1 MENKLA
7 LAVKNALPQLSG
19 NITYNEAANL
29 FLTPGYVSQ
38 AGNMYQEG
46 VRLSR
51 RMAVKFSIG
60 HGYYHTFLNGIQV
73 YMWDGGKPK
82 IVAHRCY
89 YNFWWSEQDAQRELK
104 NVVKSYLVNES
115 KLLGVHGIS
124 EADFNRLSD
133 DLVGETRQTT
143 ALIGSQTMPSSTLCI
158 ER

>member
-7 LAVKNALPQLSG
+7 VAVKNALPQLSG

-60 HGYYHTFLNGIQV
+60 HGIYHTFLNGIQV
-73 YMWDGGKPK
+73 YMWDEGKPK
-82 IVAHRCY
+82 MVAHKDY
-89 YNFWWSEQDAQRELK
+89 NNFWWSESEAQRELK
-104 NVVKSYLVNES
+104 SVVKSYLVNES
-115 KLLGVHGIS
+115 KLLGVHGVS
-124 EADFNRLSD
+124 ETDFNRLSD

-143 ALIGSQTMPSSTLCI
+143 ALIGSQTMPNNALRI

>member
-7 LAVKNALPQLSG
+7 LAVKSALPMLSG
-19 NITYNEAANL
+19 DITYNQAAKM
-29 FLTPGYVSQ
+29 FLTPGYMSL
-38 AGNMYQEG
+38 AGNVYQQG

-73 YMWDGGKPK
+73 YIWDGGKPK
-82 IVAHRCY
+82 MVAHRCY
-89 YNFWWSEQDAQRELK
+89 SNFWWSESEAQRELK
-104 NVVKSYLVNES
+104 SVVKSYLLNES

-143 ALIGSQTMPSSTLCI
+143 ALIGSQIIPNTLCL

>member
-7 LAVKNALPQLSG
+7 LAVKSALPMLSG
-19 NITYNEAANL
+19 DITYNQAANM
-29 FLTPGYVSQ
+29 FLTPGYMSL
-38 AGNMYQEG
+38 AGNVYQQG

-82 IVAHRCY
+82 MVAHRCY
-89 YNFWWSEQDAQRELK
+89 SNFWWSESEAQRELK
-104 NVVKSYLVNES
+104 SVVKSYLLNES

-143 ALIGSQTMPSSTLCI
+143 VLIGSQIIPNTLCL

>member
-7 LAVKNALPQLSG
+7 LAVKSALPMLSG
-19 NITYNEAANL
+19 DITYNLAANM
-29 FLTPGYVSQ
+29 FLTPGYMSL
-38 AGNMYQEG
+38 AGNVYQQG

-82 IVAHRCY
+82 MVAHRCY
-89 YNFWWSEQDAQRELK
+89 SNFWWSESEAQRELK
-104 NVVKSYLVNES
+104 SVVKSYLLNES

-143 ALIGSQTMPSSTLCI
+143 ALIGSQIIPNTLCL

>member
-1 MENKLA
+1 MENKIA

-19 NITYNEAANL
+19 DITYNQAANM
-29 FLTPGYVSQ
+29 FLTPGYMSL
-38 AGNMYQEG
+38 AGNVYQQG

-73 YMWDGGKPK
+73 YIWDGGKPK
-82 IVAHRCY
+82 MVAHRCY
-89 YNFWWSEQDAQRELK
+89 SNFWWSESEPQRELK
-104 NVVKSYLVNES
+104 SVVKSYLLNES

-143 ALIGSQTMPSSTLCI
+143 ALIGSQIIPNTLCL

>member
-1 MENKLA
+1 MDNKLA
-7 LAVKNALPQLSG
+7 LAVKSALPMLSG
-19 NITYNEAANL
+19 DITYNQAANM
-29 FLTPGYVSQ
+29 FLTPGYMSL
-38 AGNMYQEG
+38 AGNVYQQG

-73 YMWDGGKPK
+73 YMWDSGKPK
-82 IVAHRCY
+82 MVAHRCY
-89 YNFWWSEQDAQRELK
+89 SNFWWSESEAQRELK
-104 NVVKSYLVNES
+104 SVVKSYLLNES

-143 ALIGSQTMPSSTLCI
+143 VLIGSQIIPNTLCL

>member
-7 LAVKNALPQLSG
+7 LAVKSALPMLSG
-19 NITYNEAANL
+19 DITYNQAANM
-29 FLTPGYVSQ
+29 FLTPGYMSL
-38 AGNMYQEG
+38 AGNVYQQG

-82 IVAHRCY
+82 MVAHRCY
-89 YNFWWSEQDAQRELK
+89 SNFWWSESEAQRELK
-104 NVVKSYLVNES
+104 SVVKSYLLNES

-143 ALIGSQTMPSSTLCI
+143 ALIGS
-158 ER
+158 

>member
-1 MENKLA
+1 MENKIA

-19 NITYNEAANL
+19 DITYNQAANM
-29 FLTPGYVSQ
+29 FLTPGYMSL
-38 AGNMYQEG
+38 AGNVYQQG

-82 IVAHRCY
+82 MVAHRCY
-89 YNFWWSEQDAQRELK
+89 SNFWWSESEAQRELK
-104 NVVKSYLVNES
+104 SVVKSYLLNES

-143 ALIGSQTMPSSTLCI
+143 ALIGSQIIPNTLCL

>member
-1 MENKLA
+1 MENNLA
-7 LAVKNALPQLSG
+7 LAVKSALPQLAG
-19 NITYNEAANL
+19 NITYNQAANM
-29 FLTPGYVSQ
+29 FLTPGYMSL
-38 AGNMYQEG
+38 AGNVYQQG

-82 IVAHRCY
+82 MVAHRCY
-89 YNFWWSEQDAQRELK
+89 SNFWWSESEAQRELK
-104 NVVKSYLVNES
+104 SVVKSYLLNES

-143 ALIGSQTMPSSTLCI
+143 ALIGSQIIPNTLCL

>member
-7 LAVKNALPQLSG
+7 LAVKSALPMLSG
-19 NITYNEAANL
+19 DITYNQAANM
-29 FLTPGYVSQ
+29 FLTPGYMSL
-38 AGNMYQEG
+38 AGNVYQQG

-82 IVAHRCY
+82 MVAHRCY
-89 YNFWWSEQDAQRELK
+89 SNFWWSESEAQRELK
-104 NVVKSYLVNES
+104 SVVKSYLLNES

-143 ALIGSQTMPSSTLCI
+143 ALIGSQIIPNTLCL

>member
-1 MENKLA
+1 MENKIA

-19 NITYNEAANL
+19 DITYNQAANM
-29 FLTPGYVSQ
+29 FLTPGYMSL
-38 AGNMYQEG
+38 AGNVYQQG

-82 IVAHRCY
+82 MVAHRCY
-89 YNFWWSEQDAQRELK
+89 SNFWWSESEAQRELK
-104 NVVKSYLVNES
+104 SVIKSYLLNES

-133 DLVGETRQTT
+133 DLVGETLQTT
-143 ALIGSQTMPSSTLCI
+143 ALIGSRTMPYSTRRI

>member
-7 LAVKNALPQLSG
+7 LAVKSALPMLSG
-19 NITYNEAANL
+19 DITYNQAANM
-29 FLTPGYVSQ
+29 FLTPGYMSL
-38 AGNMYQEG
+38 AGNVYQQG

-73 YMWDGGKPK
+73 YIWDGGKPK
-82 IVAHRCY
+82 MVAHRCY
-89 YNFWWSEQDAQRELK
+89 SNFWWSESEAQRELK
-104 NVVKSYLVNES
+104 SVVKSYLLNES

-143 ALIGSQTMPSSTLCI
+143 ALIGS
-158 ER
+158 

>member
-7 LAVKNALPQLSG
+7 LAVKSALPMLSG
-19 NITYNEAANL
+19 DITYNQAANM
-29 FLTPGYVSQ
+29 FLTPGYMSL
-38 AGNMYQEG
+38 AGNVYQQG

-73 YMWDGGKPK
+73 YIWDGGKPK
-82 IVAHRCY
+82 MVAHRCY
-89 YNFWWSEQDAQRELK
+89 SNFWWSESEAQRELK
-104 NVVKSYLVNES
+104 SVVKSYLLNES
-115 KLLGVHGIS
+115 NLLGVHGIS

-143 ALIGSQTMPSSTLCI
+143 ALIGSQIIPNTLCL